1 MNLTTLLDVA
11 IGLSLVYLGAS
22 LFVTIV
28 NEYVAQVW
36 KLRAKQL
43 TADLQKLIDGKDAIE
58 VLKAN
63 PAFRPFFEAGTIGG
77 SYVDPKVFAQQLV
90 GGLRT
95 GAAGVATMNDLVTS
109 INAMNDSKLKKQL
122 LALSQVATD
131 NVDKFVESVSGW
143 IDRSLTMMG
152 EVYKKRTQIYSFF
165 IGLAIA
171 AMFNLDTLGLATHL
185 YRDKEAREA
194 VAVLASDVV
203 QNVSRETLEKCSKLG
218 LEELRKDPAC
228 AGVNGLIESVQR
240 RNETMGKLPIGWPA
254 ASVGSFPRWVT
265 VGPGWLLTALAISLG
280 ASFWFDLL
288 NRLVNIRHGMRKP
301 VVASQPE
308 GQSKP

>member
-1 MNLTTLLDVA
+1 MNLTTLVDVA

-28 NEYVAQVW
+28 NEYAAQLFE
-36 KLRAKQL
+36 LRAKQL
-43 TADLQKLIDGKDAIE
+43 TADLKKLIDGEQAIK

-63 PAFRPFFEAGTIGG
+63 PAFKPFFDAGGIGG
-77 SYVDPKVFAQQLV
+77 SYVDTKVLAQQLI

-95 GAAGVATMNDLVTS
+95 GAAGVATMKDLISAVK
-109 INAMNDSKLKKQL
+109 AMADSEVKKQL

-131 NVDKFVESVSGW
+131 NVDKFVEGVSGW

-152 EVYKKRTQIYSFF
+152 EAYKKRAQIYSFC

-171 AMFNLDTLGLATHL
+171 AAFNLDTLGLATHL

-194 VAVLASDVV
+194 VAALGSDLV
-203 QNVSRETLEKCSKLG
+203 QKVSKETLEKCSKLS
-218 LEELRKDPAC
+218 LDDLRKEATC
-228 AGVNGLIESVQR
+228 AGVNGLIEGLQR
-240 RNETMGKLPIGWPA
+240 RNETLGKLPIGWPA
-254 ASVGSFPRWVT
+254 QSVGSFSRWLT
-265 VGPGWLLTALAISLG
+265 VPPGWLLTALAISLG

-288 NRLVNIRHGMRKP
+288 NRLVNMRHGMRKP
-301 VVASQPE
+301 ELE
-308 GQSKP
+308 GKP

>member
-28 NEYVAQVW
+28 NEYVAQLW
-36 KLRAKQL
+36 KLRARQL
-43 TADLQKLIDGKDAIE
+43 TADLRKLIDGKDAIE
-58 VLKAN
+58 VLTAN
-63 PAFRPFFEAGTIGG
+63 PAFKPFFEAGTIGG
-77 SYVDPKVFAQQLV
+77 SYVDPKVLAQQLV
-90 GGLRT
+90 GGLRKGAT
-95 GAAGVATMNDLVTS
+95 GAATMNDLVKS
-109 INAMNDSKLKKQL
+109 INEMKDSALKKQL

-143 IDRSLTMMG
+143 FDRSLTMMG

-171 AMFNLDTLGLATHL
+171 ATFNLDTLGLASHL

-194 VAVLASDVV
+194 VAALASDVV

-228 AGVNGLIESVQR
+228 AGVNGLIEGVQR
-240 RNETMGKLPIGWPA
+240 RNETLGKLPIGWPA
-254 ASVGSFPRWVT
+254 TSVGSFPRWVT